1 MKKNYILL
9 AVLTA
14 SVGFFSFQHSSI
26 TEMGSYALSS
36 HIQGGGGQPGF
47 TGAPGEN
54 NCTQCHVS
62 ANGVQDGTTENV
74 LVLLEGIT
82 PVTEYVGGTSYTVS
96 VSMNSSPAKKG
107 FSATALNGSGA
118 MAGTFTGEA
127 IGGTQ
132 DFTNIPGTRTYVSHT
147 STSNTGSQNSWL
159 WTWTAPTSGTGDVTF
174 YVATNAANGNN
185 QQSGDVIYLSTHTFP
200 EANASVESNTF
211 DYNFKAGYNVA
222 NREIVV
228 DFNSKT
234 IDDMFVNVVNMNGQ
248 SVYSEKLG
256 KSELGGNS
264 ERVRLPQEIEGGIYV
279 VHFFVGNKAMSSK
292 IMVQ

>member
-62 ANGVQDGTTENV
+62 ANGVQDGVSENA
-74 LVLLEGIT
+74 LSLFDGLT
-82 PVTEYVGGTSYTVS
+82 QVTEYVPGTTYIVNLDMVS
-96 VSMNSSPAKKG
+96 NPAVSG
-107 FSATALNGSGA
+107 FSATVLDANTA
-118 MAGTFTGEA
+118 MAGTLVGSSFGA
-127 IGGTQ
+127 TQ
-132 DFTNIPGTRTYVSHT
+132 DFTNVPGTRTYVSHISSASP
-147 STSNTGSQNSWL
+147 STF
-159 WTWTAPTSGTGDVTF
+159 WTWNWTAPTAGTGAVTF